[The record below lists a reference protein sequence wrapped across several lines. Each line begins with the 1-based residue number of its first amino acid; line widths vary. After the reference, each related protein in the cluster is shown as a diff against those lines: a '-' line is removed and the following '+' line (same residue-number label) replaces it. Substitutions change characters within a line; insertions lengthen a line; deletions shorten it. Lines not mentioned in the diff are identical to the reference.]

1 MKSRSNISCS
11 LLVTQTGHTCL
22 NRPMSLPAD
31 MGDALMESLRLHADQ
46 QQAANPVNGGP
57 SSNKHILLSKQMALP
72 FIPPKFPS
80 PSETDTLIKPSEYLK
95 SINMAQP
102 SNRSIRPPPMY
113 NQRHTPAPIVYSSV
127 PLPAFESV
135 KEQEEKRVELDQGE
149 LNDVDTENV
158 YEEVQSLPDKEEEE
172 AETNETVPIAPAVNN
187 ETTKSPVVALLSN
200 ASMSAPPP
208 PPLPVILEDDSYV
221 SYHKPL
227 TTTQSVNNHQQ
238 QQSQPHHA
246 PLAPTNS
253 LSQPLSSISILDLQ
267 SVQLRKTENKLA
279 KTVSAPSRAAAPL
292 PIGICCVIHCIL
304 ILDLL

>member
-1 MKSRSNISCS
+1 
-11 LLVTQTGHTCL
+11 
-22 NRPMSLPAD
+22 MSLPAD

-46 QQAANPVNGGP
+46 QQAANPANGGP

-102 SNRSIRPPPMY
+102 SNRSIRPPPMH

-208 PPLPVILEDDSYV
+208 PPLPVIPEDDSYV

-292 PIGICCVIHCIL
+292 PIGIFCVIHCIL
-304 ILDLL
+304 ISDLL